1 MDEPKNEIRK
11 EDLLFGLDIGAS
23 KINLFVGVANGSS
36 VRVLECGDFPLKN
49 ADEFDNVV
57 ETLKKAAQTLGRKLY
72 DFTSSVSKKK
82 GVTPIFKSNALIM
95 HYEL

>member
-57 ETLKKAAQTLGRKLY
+57 ETLKKAAQTLESTAGQHLCCQPNWMIIIRI
-72 DFTSSVSKKK
+72 SS
-82 GVTPIFKSNALIM
+82 
-95 HYEL
+95 